1 MQEIRDFIKRNSINS
16 AIDAIRAFSDIPW
29 GEGRTIQEVLDTKG
43 VGTCTGKHLVLQ
55 GCLEELGIEYRPVVC
70 TFKWEDQGI
79 NLSDNLLNKLKVVPW
94 EHGHNFVQIKNSK
107 DEWIDVDITWDP
119 LLKSYGFKT
128 LPEDWD
134 GQTSFL
140 AVRTIKRWDGID
152 IKQKKKELIDN
163 LSSEQKEARE
173 KFLETFIKWI
183 GSIRHS

>member
-1 MQEIRDFIKRNSINS
+1 
-16 AIDAIRAFSDIPW
+16 
-29 GEGRTIQEVLDTKG
+29 
-43 VGTCTGKHLVLQ
+43 
-55 GCLEELGIEYRPVVC
+55 
-70 TFKWEDQGI
+70 
-79 NLSDNLLNKLKVVPW
+79 
-94 EHGHNFVQIKNSK
+94 K